1 MVNKLSEI
9 IIVLFSLIILTAPI
23 TCFFVIIDDIHKIKE
38 IEKLE
43 NEVNFLKQEIDYRD
57 YITND
62 NLNQ

>member
-1 MVNKLSEI
+1 MENKLSEI
-9 IIVLFSLIILTAPI
+9 LIILFLTVIIAAPI
-23 TCFFVIIDDIHKIKE
+23 ICFFVIIDDIHRIKE